1 MTPLQQTPP
10 GSTPSA
16 ALLPAHHRVRG
27 PGRSRDRSSWS
38 FSGTMP
44 GLVGAGTQEIIR
56 KPEAGVHTDLLGPVA
71 VELLVSGGI
80 LVLRV
85 CSSAS

>member
-1 MTPLQQTPP
+1 
-10 GSTPSA
+10 
-16 ALLPAHHRVRG
+16 
-27 PGRSRDRSSWS
+27 
-38 FSGTMP
+38 MP